1 MASKAPIARFLQGN
15 SGDIKSHPI
24 NSGNIIL
31 SKDSLEL
38 YIDTTAG
45 ERVRVSDIIYVKNSE
60 RLGLVAALPNKVYFT
75 TDTNK
80 FYKYDY
86 EELEWVELNPTVTK
100 ESLGLENVDN
110 THDSDKSVAYADE
123 AGDSNTVN
131 GCTVETNVP
140 RNAKF
145 TDTTYELAS
154 EEANGLMSFQD
165 KQKLD
170 EIESQAN
177 NYVHP
182 PTHPASMIEGL
193 STVATTGSYNDLTD
207 KPDSLSDFTD
217 DINVGGSI
225 KEIKFENNANTVT
238 LYYKDNNESGSNE
251 GRYPVNVPVASG
263 TNAGTM
269 SAADF
274 TKLQG
279 IEEGANNYTHP
290 ANHPASMITG
300 LSTVATSGSFDD
312 LTDVPELG
320 EYHLISLKNDAEQL
334 TRAESITGI
343 TWNADLIVPFSPPQT
358 DLYDLGSADNK
369 WKNLYVMDITING
382 TDIDDKFAS
391 KTDLQAVN
399 SSISEINGKI
409 TNVDNTHDKD
419 KRVAYAD
426 EAGDANTVG
435 GFTVGVNVPAGAKF
449 TDTTYELAT
458 DSANGLMSSTDK
470 AKIDGLATVA
480 TSGSYADLSGTPTN
494 LSDFTD
500 DIGVDGAI
508 DSLSVSKNAGT
519 VTINY
524 NTVGDESHS
533 VNIAAATS
541 LSAGVMSGTM
551 VSKLNGIEDGA
562 NKYTHPTSGVTA
574 GTYLQVTVDKNGH
587 VTDADNDVAILAN
600 GQVTKHLVPNSKIS
614 HNLGS
619 TDFRYSYLYTNNVNA
634 SGTIGT
640 ANLSVSNNSTLNNVT
655 IQGNLT
661 IQGDTTTIESQ
672 TVTAKDNMILLN
684 NGETGAG
691 VTNTYSGIEVD
702 RGTETNYQIVFDE
715 TDDLFKVGMIDDLEI
730 IASRPWVDTQLKNY
744 LKSADISDWAK
755 APTKPTYTKN
765 EVGLGNVDN
774 TADADKNVA
783 HAVTADK
790 ATGLTLGNFTLS
802 AAEDG
807 NSIEFKYNSKVVAR
821 LNNTGI
827 LDVSEIRETL

>member
-1 MASKAPIARFLQGN
+1 
-15 SGDIKSHPI
+15 
-24 NSGNIIL
+24 
-31 SKDSLEL
+31 
-38 YIDTTAG
+38 
-45 ERVRVSDIIYVKNSE
+45 
-60 RLGLVAALPNKVYFT
+60 
-75 TDTNK
+75 
-80 FYKYDY
+80 
-86 EELEWVELNPTVTK
+86 
-100 ESLGLENVDN
+100 
-110 THDSDKSVAYADE
+110 
-123 AGDSNTVN
+123 
-131 GCTVETNVP
+131 
-140 RNAKF
+140 
-145 TDTTYELAS
+145 
-154 EEANGLMSFQD
+154 
-165 KQKLD
+165 
-170 EIESQAN
+170 
-177 NYVHP
+177 
-182 PTHPASMIEGL
+182 
-193 STVATTGSYNDLTD
+193 
-207 KPDSLSDFTD
+207 
-217 DINVGGSI
+217 
-225 KEIKFENNANTVT
+225 
-238 LYYKDNNESGSNE
+238 
-251 GRYPVNVPVASG
+251 
-263 TNAGTM
+263 
-269 SAADF
+269 
-274 TKLQG
+274 
-279 IEEGANNYTHP
+279 
-290 ANHPASMITG
+290 
-300 LSTVATSGSFDD
+300 
-312 LTDVPELG
+312 
-320 EYHLISLKNDAEQL
+320 
-334 TRAESITGI
+334 
-343 TWNADLIVPFSPPQT
+343 
-358 DLYDLGSADNK
+358 
-369 WKNLYVMDITING
+369 MDIMING

-480 TSGSYADLSGTPTN
+480 TSGSYADLSGKPTN

-500 DIGVDGAI
+500 DIGANSAI

-574 GTYLQVTVDKNGH
+574 GTYLQVTVDNNGH
-587 VTDADNDVAILAN
+587 VTDADNDVAVLAN
-600 GQVTKHLVPNSKIS
+600 GQVTKHLVPDLNTS

-619 TDFRYSYLYTNNVNA
+619 TDSRYSYLYTNNVNA

-744 LKSADISDWAK
+744 LKSTDISDWAK
-755 APTKPTYTKN
+755 APTKPTYTKG